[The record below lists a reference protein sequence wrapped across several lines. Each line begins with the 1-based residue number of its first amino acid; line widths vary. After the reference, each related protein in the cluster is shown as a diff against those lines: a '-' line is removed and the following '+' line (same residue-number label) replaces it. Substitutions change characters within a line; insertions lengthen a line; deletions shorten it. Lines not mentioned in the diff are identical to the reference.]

1 MSPPD
6 HLDADFAR
14 DPETAYECVQIAPMG
29 GDLCAILFMLSDRD
43 YERTLSLVFTARG
56 FAPDSVERI
65 LKTEEWL
72 MSLTC
77 PARDELFAL
86 EATTRIWHYRNRFWK
101 RDKVTDQSMRRVWG
115 GDGTQPLLVGRGGL
129 ALRNPAGA
137 WLPIPPAS
145 ATQLFDAH
153 AAGPRLVYA
162 CGGRGHLQRLEE
174 NVWRVIELGRQ
185 DELRGLDVAPDGTV
199 RLAGS
204 NGVCLEVRG
213 EVEVIELIA
222 PPTTF
227 FTVRGYAG
235 DWYWGDEQ
243 RVHIQRGNV
252 LEPFFDTGFAFDLRT
267 DGRYLYCVGT
277 DRAWRF
283 GRDTGWTSLRLVH
296 DGTFRLV

>member
-145 ATQLFDAH
+145 AISHSPDKRLWQARCTATSEVEQAVCTLML
-153 AAGPRLVYA
+153 GPRRSKA
-162 CGGRGHLQRLEE
+162 KEA
-174 NVWRVIELGRQ
+174 RVARKSLS
-185 DELRGLDVAPDGTV
+185 LP
-199 RLAGS
+199 
-204 NGVCLEVRG
+204 VCRSRNR
-213 EVEVIELIA
+213 
-222 PPTTF
+222 PT
-227 FTVRGYAG
+227 
-235 DWYWGDEQ
+235 
-243 RVHIQRGNV
+243 
-252 LEPFFDTGFAFDLRT
+252 
-267 DGRYLYCVGT
+267 
-277 DRAWRF
+277 
-283 GRDTGWTSLRLVH
+283 
-296 DGTFRLV
+296 

>member
-43 YERTLSLVFTARG
+43 YERTLSLVYTARG

-145 ATQLFDAH
+145 ATQFFDAH
-153 AAGPRLVYA
+153 AAGPRLIYA